1 MLVAVCGGEVLKEI
15 SVDLVQK
22 GDVLKVRTYS
32 LLTMYTQFITY
43 AVLTSILF
51 GDPYNVS
58 HFLRVKFEI
67 VA

>member
-1 MLVAVCGGEVLKEI
+1 MKVCGGEVLKEI

-32 LLTMYTQFITY
+32 LLTVYTQFITY

-58 HFLRVKFEI
+58 HYLRV
-67 VA
+67 

>member
-51 GDPYNVS
+51 GYPYNVS
-58 HFLRVKFEI
+58 HYFRV
-67 VA
+67 

>member
-32 LLTMYTQFITY
+32 LSYIVFLQ
-43 AVLTSILF
+43 
-51 GDPYNVS
+51 VS
-58 HFLRVKFEI
+58 CLATHI
-67 VA
+67 MSPTT